1 MLRENKNKPVH
12 KQRWESCAE
21 NSSKSR
27 TDRDSLQASQ
37 PESDGEK
44 KHEYFD
50 DFDDRGA

>member
-1 MLRENKNKPVH
+1 MLREKKNKPVH
-12 KQRWESCAE
+12 KQRRESCAE

-37 PESDGEK
+37 PESDDE
-44 KHEYFD
+44 KHEYYD